1 MRRTALRSTSTHA
14 ESDARE
20 RSTYIGWLEAGNR
33 GIFKSILAH
42 GLRERIAPDMSMD
55 SQSPPAPAPAPRSL
69 DDALALMRDLR
80 ARCEWDRAQTHQS
93 LRPYLIEEAH
103 EVDDAIAAQDDGP
116 LRDEL
121 GDLLLQVLFHAVV
134 AEERGAFGP
143 HDVAGALVAKMHL
156 RHPHLYGDGVKRPW
170 ESMKAA
176 KAARSS
182 LDEGIPAGLP
192 SLHRAHRL
200 QDRAAGVGFDWP
212 DARGPLS
219 KVREEI
225 DEVAELLDSDGVVR
239 DGDALEAELG
249 DLLFAVVNLCRKT
262 GVHGALAL
270 DRTNT
275 KFVRR
280 YARMEALANA
290 DGKSLATLSLEE
302 QDVYWD
308 AVKRGERE
316 ASG

>member
-1 MRRTALRSTSTHA
+1 MSNEPEPHTA
-14 ESDARE
+14 
-20 RSTYIGWLEAGNR
+20 
-33 GIFKSILAH
+33 
-42 GLRERIAPDMSMD
+42 
-55 SQSPPAPAPAPRSL
+55 PPPRAL
-69 DDALALMRDLR
+69 DDALAVMRDLR
-80 ARCEWDRAQTHQS
+80 QRCDWDRVQTHAS

-103 EVDDAIAAQDDGP
+103 EVDDAIALGDDAV

-121 GDLLLQVLFHAVV
+121 GDLLLQVLFHSVV

-143 HDVAGALVAKMHL
+143 QDVAGALVAKMHA
-156 RHPHLYGDGVKRPW
+156 RHPHLYGDGVKRSW
-170 ESMKAA
+170 EAMKAE
-176 KAARSS
+176 KTKRGT
-182 LDEGIPAGLP
+182 LDEGLPAGLP

-212 DARGPLS
+212 DARGPLA

-225 DEVAELLDSDGVVR
+225 EEVAELIDANGAVPDR
-239 DGDALEAELG
+239 DALEAELG

-275 KFVRR
+275 KFIRR
-280 YARMEALANA
+280 YAAMEALARA
-290 DGKSLATLSLEE
+290 DGRTLATLSLDQ

-308 AVKRGERE
+308 AVKRDERR
-316 ASG
+316 

>member
-1 MRRTALRSTSTHA
+1 MTTDALPSS
-14 ESDARE
+14 
-20 RSTYIGWLEAGNR
+20 
-33 GIFKSILAH
+33 
-42 GLRERIAPDMSMD
+42 
-55 SQSPPAPAPAPRSL
+55 APAPRSL

-80 ARCEWDRAQTHQS
+80 ARCDWDRVQTHDS

-103 EVDDAIAAQDDGP
+103 EVDEAIAHGDDAL

-121 GDLLLQVLFHAVV
+121 GDLLLQVLFHSVV
-134 AEERGAFGP
+134 AEERGAFGAQ
-143 HDVAGALVAKMHL
+143 DVAGALVAKMHA
-156 RHPHLYGDGVKRPW
+156 RHPHLYGDGIKRSW
-170 ESMKAA
+170 EAMKVA
-176 KAARSS
+176 KTKRSS
-182 LDEGIPAGLP
+182 LEEGIPAGMP

-212 DARGPLS
+212 DARGPLD

-225 DEVAELLDSDGVVR
+225 EEVAELIDEAGGVR

-270 DRTNT
+270 DRTNA

-280 YARMEALANA
+280 YAAMEVIAAARGQVL
-290 DGKSLATLSLEE
+290 TTMSLEE
-302 QDVYWD
+302 QDVVWD
-308 AVKRGERE
+308 EVKRAEKR
-316 ASG
+316 

>member
-1 MRRTALRSTSTHA
+1 MSDHTAPT
-14 ESDARE
+14 
-20 RSTYIGWLEAGNR
+20 
-33 GIFKSILAH
+33 
-42 GLRERIAPDMSMD
+42 
-55 SQSPPAPAPAPRSL
+55 PRSL
-69 DDALALMRDLR
+69 DDALALMKDLR
-80 ARCEWDRAQTHQS
+80 ARCDWDRVQTHQS

-103 EVDDAIAAQDDGP
+103 EVDDAIAGGNDAV

-134 AEERGAFGP
+134 AEERGAFGMR
-143 HDVAGALVAKMHL
+143 DVAGALVAKMHA
-156 RHPHLYGDGVKRPW
+156 RHPHLYGDGVKRSW

-176 KAARSS
+176 KAQRST
-182 LDEGIPAGLP
+182 LEDGLPAGLP

-212 DARGPLS
+212 DARGPLA
-219 KVREEI
+219 KVREEV
-225 DEVAELLDSDGVVR
+225 DEVARLLDPDTGAVH
-239 DGDALEAELG
+239 DPDALEAELG

-270 DRTNT
+270 DRTNA

-280 YARMEALANA
+280 YAAMEALATA
-290 DGKSLATLSLEE
+290 DGKTLTALSLEE

-308 AVKRGERE
+308 RVKAGERNP
-316 ASG
+316 